1 MDINLMITS
10 FPKLLDATVVT
21 VKLLSL
27 SLFFGL
33 FIGLLFA
40 ILRLSKNKIINKF
53 AYGYS
58 YVFRGTPLLVQ
69 IFIIY
74 FGLGN
79 IEYFRSTFLW
89 VVFKEPYWCAII
101 AFALNTGA
109 YTSEILRSAFQTIK
123 PGFIE
128 AGKSLGISNKIIFY
142 KIQIPIAIRQSLPA
156 YGNEIILMMKG
167 TSLASTVTLM
177 DFDLMI
183 NSLPK
188 LLGATVVTLKLLSAS
203 LFFGLFIGLLFAVLR
218 LNKNK
223 IINKFA
229 YTYSYVFRGTPLL
242 VQIFIIYFGLGQIEY
257 FRSTFLWV
265 VFKEPY
271 WCAIIA
277 FALNTG
283 AYTSEILRS
292 AFQTIKP
299 GLIEAGKSLGI
310 SNKIIFYK
318 IQIPIAIRQSLPAYG
333 NEIILMM
340 KGTSLASTV
349 TLMDLTGVAKYII
362 STTFKPIEVF
372 IVAGGIY
379 LFMTFIIHNVIKFLE
394 KKYSFN

>member
-1 MDINLMITS
+1 MDLELMINS
-10 FPKLLDATVVT
+10 FPKLLSATVIT
-21 VKLLSL
+21 LKLLSV
-27 SLFFGL
+27 SLIIGL
-33 FIGLLFA
+33 FIGLFFA
-40 ILRLSKNKIINKF
+40 ILRLNKNIFINKF

-74 FGLGN
+74 FGLGQ
-79 IEYFRSTFLW
+79 IEYLRSTILW
-89 VVFKEPYWCAII
+89 VILKEPYWCAII

-123 PGFIE
+123 PGIIE
-128 AGKSLGISNKIIFY
+128 AGKSLGISNK
-142 KIQIPIAIRQSLPA
+142 
-156 YGNEIILMMKG
+156 
-167 TSLASTVTLM
+167 
-177 DFDLMI
+177 
-183 NSLPK
+183 
-188 LLGATVVTLKLLSAS
+188 VV
-203 LFFGLFIGLLFAVLR
+203 
-218 LNKNK
+218 
-223 IINKFA
+223 
-229 YTYSYVFRGTPLL
+229 
-242 VQIFIIYFGLGQIEY
+242 
-257 FRSTFLWV
+257 
-265 VFKEPY
+265 
-271 WCAIIA
+271 
-277 FALNTG
+277 
-283 AYTSEILRS
+283 
-292 AFQTIKP
+292 
-299 GLIEAGKSLGI
+299 
-310 SNKIIFYK
+310 FYK

>member
-1 MDINLMITS
+1 MDLSLMATS
-10 FPKLLDATVVT
+10 LPKLLSATVVT
-21 VKLLSL
+21 LKLLSL

-33 FIGLLFA
+33 LIGLLFA
-40 ILRLSKNKIINKF
+40 ILRLNKNLVINKF

-58 YVFRGTPLLVQ
+58 Y
-69 IFIIY
+69 I
-74 FGLGN
+74 
-79 IEYFRSTFLW
+79 
-89 VVFKEPYWCAII
+89 
-101 AFALNTGA
+101 
-109 YTSEILRSAFQTIK
+109 
-123 PGFIE
+123 
-128 AGKSLGISNKIIFY
+128 
-142 KIQIPIAIRQSLPA
+142 
-156 YGNEIILMMKG
+156 
-167 TSLASTVTLM
+167 
-177 DFDLMI
+177 
-183 NSLPK
+183 
-188 LLGATVVTLKLLSAS
+188 
-203 LFFGLFIGLLFAVLR
+203 
-218 LNKNK
+218 
-223 IINKFA
+223 
-229 YTYSYVFRGTPLL
+229 FRGTPLL

-299 GLIEAGKSLGI
+299 GIVEAAKSLGVPD
-310 SNKIIFYK
+310 KIILYK

-379 LFMTFIIHNVIKFLE
+379 LFMTFCIHNLIKLLE
-394 KKYSFN
+394 KKYSF

>member
-1 MDINLMITS
+1 MDIELMVSS
-10 FPKLLDATVVT
+10 F
-21 VKLLSL
+21 
-27 SLFFGL
+27 
-33 FIGLLFA
+33 
-40 ILRLSKNKIINKF
+40 
-53 AYGYS
+53 
-58 YVFRGTPLLVQ
+58 
-69 IFIIY
+69 
-74 FGLGN
+74 
-79 IEYFRSTFLW
+79 
-89 VVFKEPYWCAII
+89 
-101 AFALNTGA
+101 
-109 YTSEILRSAFQTIK
+109 
-123 PGFIE
+123 
-128 AGKSLGISNKIIFY
+128 
-142 KIQIPIAIRQSLPA
+142 
-156 YGNEIILMMKG
+156 
-167 TSLASTVTLM
+167 
-177 DFDLMI
+177 
-183 NSLPK
+183 PK
-188 LLGATVVTLKLLSAS
+188 LLGATVITLKLLSVS
-203 LFFGLFIGLLFAVLR
+203 LVIGLFIGLIFAILR
-218 LNKNK
+218 LNKN
-223 IINKFA
+223 IFIRRFA
-229 YTYSYVFRGTPLL
+229 YGYSYIFRGTPLL

-257 FRSTFLWV
+257 LRSTVLWV
-265 VFKEPY
+265 ILKEPY

-362 STTFKPIEVF
+362 STTFKPVEVF

-379 LFMTFIIHNVIKFLE
+379 LFMTFIIHNAIKYLE

>member
-1 MDINLMITS
+1 MINS
-10 FPKLLDATVVT
+10 FPKLLSAAVITL
-21 VKLLSL
+21 KLLSV
-27 SLFFGL
+27 SLIIGL
-33 FIGLLFA
+33 FIGLFFA
-40 ILRLSKNKIINKF
+40 ILRLNKNIFINRF

-74 FGLGN
+74 FGLG
-79 IEYFRSTFLW
+79 
-89 VVFKEPYWCAII
+89 
-101 AFALNTGA
+101 
-109 YTSEILRSAFQTIK
+109 
-123 PGFIE
+123 
-128 AGKSLGISNKIIFY
+128 
-142 KIQIPIAIRQSLPA
+142 
-156 YGNEIILMMKG
+156 
-167 TSLASTVTLM
+167 
-177 DFDLMI
+177 
-183 NSLPK
+183 
-188 LLGATVVTLKLLSAS
+188 
-203 LFFGLFIGLLFAVLR
+203 
-218 LNKNK
+218 
-223 IINKFA
+223 
-229 YTYSYVFRGTPLL
+229 
-242 VQIFIIYFGLGQIEY
+242 QIEY
-257 FRSTFLWV
+257 LRSTVLWV
-265 VFKEPY
+265 ILKEPY

-362 STTFKPIEVF
+362 STTFKPVEVF

-379 LFMTFIIHNVIKFLE
+379 LFMTFIIHNVIKYLE
-394 KKYSFN
+394 KKYSFSQ